1 MREAVAH
8 GGIGLLPA
16 AETIQPVGHVRKVV
30 VADKWRRHL
39 GVAGVAGQRYVGFG
53 AVQERVV
60 LGRASDLRQS
70 NQLVMCERSLSLI
83 NGGAILVLPVLPGS
97 VTLVSARCRNGL
109 SSCVP
114 FSSTSFH
121 RWLPSPPI
129 LISVACLPMMCVKLS
144 QSLPKLVE

>member
-8 GGIGLLPA
+8 CGIGLLPA
-16 AETIQPVGHVRKVV
+16 AETIQPVGHVGQVV
-30 VADKWRRHL
+30 VADKWRREI
-39 GVAGVAGQRYVGFG
+39 AVAGQRHVGFG
-53 AVQERVV
+53 
-60 LGRASDLRQS
+60 
-70 NQLVMCERSLSLI
+70 
-83 NGGAILVLPVLPGS
+83 
-97 VTLVSARCRNGL
+97 RCRKGL

-129 LISVACLPMMCVKLS
+129 LISVACLPMMRVKLS

>member
-53 AVQERVV
+53 AVQERGV
-60 LGRASDLRQS
+60 LVRAFLFHQLPPRATLASDSDQRGLLAQEAREA
-70 NQLVMCERSLSLI
+70 VAIGAET
-83 NGGAILVLPVLPGS
+83 GG
-97 VTLVSARCRNGL
+97 
-109 SSCVP
+109 
-114 FSSTSFH
+114 
-121 RWLPSPPI
+121 
-129 LISVACLPMMCVKLS
+129 
-144 QSLPKLVE
+144 